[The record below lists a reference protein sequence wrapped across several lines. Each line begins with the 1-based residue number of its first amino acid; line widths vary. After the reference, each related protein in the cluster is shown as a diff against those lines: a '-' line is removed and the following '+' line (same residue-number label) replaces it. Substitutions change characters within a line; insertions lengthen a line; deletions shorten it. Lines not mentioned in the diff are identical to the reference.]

1 MFHFMK
7 NMVMSAVLFGLV
19 FTQSP
24 IIRVKQIGTWD
35 TPQTW
40 WKDSSTQNLS
50 NFLAEDASAPA
61 LKNNNFDSWRDKLL
75 EIEVTLDDNNTGT
88 NYITAVRFDIAFDND
103 LITWVEQD
111 IDGDGTDETSV
122 NAWSQG
128 NSKVIKGSH
137 IINWDEGDDSTANP
151 DTTDYSFEVVHFSN
165 VGYRD
170 SLAVSGNEVEE
181 SISDSRYDWLRITMV
196 SHRHDDNND
205 NIPDIHFGG
214 GDGVEKQLLNFQLKI
229 NDVADNFAP
238 KSFRVATQYDG
249 SEGYYTYVSD
259 DYLLDYKVYID
270 GNWGNT
276 TEDDRT
282 STEQLE
288 VILHYIQN

>member
-1 MFHFMK
+1 MFHYMK

-19 FTQSP
+19 FAQSP

-137 IINWDEGDDSTANP
+137 IINWDEGDSAPADSTANP
-151 DTTDYSFEVVHFSN
+151 DTYDYSWEVVHFSN

-170 SLAVSGNEVEE
+170 SLAVSGNQ
-181 SISDSRYDWLRITMV
+181 I
-196 SHRHDDNND
+196 
-205 NIPDIHFGG
+205 
-214 GDGVEKQLLNFQLKI
+214 
-229 NDVADNFAP
+229 
-238 KSFRVATQYDG
+238 
-249 SEGYYTYVSD
+249 
-259 DYLLDYKVYID
+259 
-270 GNWGNT
+270 
-276 TEDDRT
+276 
-282 STEQLE
+282 
-288 VILHYIQN
+288 